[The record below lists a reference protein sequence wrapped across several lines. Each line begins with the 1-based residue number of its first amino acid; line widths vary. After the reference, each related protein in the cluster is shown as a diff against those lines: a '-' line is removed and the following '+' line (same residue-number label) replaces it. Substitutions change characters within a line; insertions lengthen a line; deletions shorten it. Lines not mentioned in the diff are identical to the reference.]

1 MDLNTFIAAAIS
13 GITGT
18 IIEECIEGVRN
29 LIKTNIKRTSL
40 LLTEDELRKNLE
52 DEIRKTARWAY
63 YDLYESNYNSDIQSR
78 YVPLDLLLTPHK
90 ERSKVSE
97 SIPKRSLKDII
108 SEDRG
113 NTVILGQPGSGKTT
127 SVKYLVNCMIHDP
140 DFLKDTYRLPIV
152 IRLRELN
159 KSNGVFGE
167 LQSGGILEK
176 LSMIFGLK
184 FKIDYIVRRKE
195 KDSIEAPID
204 TTKED
209 NAKLKVLLNSK
220 IIPYILDQQ
229 RILLILDGFDEIMDE
244 KIKDLVI
251 SEIQDLT
258 NRLECINF
266 ILTSRTADYELML
279 ERTHVYE
286 ISELNAEQIKDF
298 SYRWFKDNNSAH
310 AFIHELYTKFPYS
323 DFYTR
328 PLLLTQLA
336 RIFDR
341 SNEIPDKPNEIY
353 NRILE
358 LNLREWNEKQGVKR
372 ISRYASF
379 NVDRKRKFLSAMAYK
394 LSTRFIDRVYNYRDL
409 YSVYREL
416 HIKFP
421 ELPIE
426 EAREVISEIE
436 SHNGLMIQS
445 AFNQYEFSHLTIQ
458 EYLTGYYIFC
468 SNSVRTFRYEE
479 LIKLP
484 NELAVAV
491 ALTNNPYLCLVDVLD
506 VIHKGGLKQ
515 DFIIKFFNRIQL
527 EQPEFEKKVLLL
539 VAILGLYTK
548 VCKKYIDL
556 LKAKFR
562 EENFLAKM
570 RKVSED
576 IELIEDGVNRVINKD
591 ITALE
596 DFYKQVGN
604 IKASDL
610 SIIVYEKKLKTDEI
624 LGYSLPSVLY
634 INSDIV

>member
-78 YVPLDLLLTPHK
+78 YVPLNLLLTPHK

-97 SIPKRSLKDII
+97 RSPKRSLKDII

-127 SVKYLVNCMIHDP
+127 SVKYLVNCMIQDP

-159 KSNGVFGE
+159 KSNVVFGE

-195 KDSIEAPID
+195 KDSTEAPID

-209 NAKLKVLLNSK
+209 DAKLKILLNSK
-220 IIPYILDQQ
+220 IIPFILDQQ

-244 KIKDLVI
+244 QIKDLVI

-258 NRLECINF
+258 NRLDCINF
-266 ILTSRTADYELML
+266 ILTSRTVDYELML

-286 ISELNAEQIKDF
+286 ISELNADQIKDF

-353 NRILE
+353 NRIIE
-358 LNLREWNEKQGVKR
+358 LSLREWNEKQGLKR
-372 ISRYASF
+372 ISKYASF

-394 LSTRFIDRVYNYRDL
+394 LSTRFSDRVYNHRDL

-426 EAREVISEIE
+426 EVREVISEIE

-445 AFNQYEFSHLTIQ
+445 AFDQYEFSHLTIQ
-458 EYLTGYYIFC
+458 EYLTGDYISR
-468 SNSVRTFRYEE
+468 SNSVKTFRYEE

-484 NELAVAV
+484 NELAVA
-491 ALTNNPYLCLVDVLD
+491 LSNNPYLYVVDVLD

-515 DFIIKFFNRIQL
+515 DFTIKFFNRIQL
-527 EQPEFEKKVLLL
+527 EQPEFEKEVLLL
-539 VAILGLYTK
+539 VAILSLYTK

-562 EENFLAKM
+562 EENFLTKI
-570 RKVSED
+570 RKVSDD
-576 IELIEDGVNRVINKD
+576 IELIEDAVSRVINKD

-596 DFYKQVGN
+596 EFYKPGGN
-604 IKASDL
+604 IKTSDL
-610 SIIVYEKKLKTDEI
+610 SLIVYEKKVKTDEI

-634 INSDIV
+634 INPEIV